1 LNERCH
7 ILGFIP
13 IGKASSVLKKRN
25 ENIQGILQGNEKIL
39 HNDKESGGHGVSAE
53 KTLSGLSLTDFKYM
67 RSLKPA
73 ETVRIVDVHIHQPAY
88 R

>member
-1 LNERCH
+1 LYERFH

-13 IGKASSVLKKRN
+13 ISRVSLVLKKRN
-25 ENIQGILQGNEKIL
+25 ENTQSILQGNEKIL
-39 HNDKESGGHGVSAE
+39 HNDKDSEGHGVSA
-53 KTLSGLSLTDFKYM
+53 KKIPSGLSLTDFKYM

-73 ETVRIVDVHIHQPAY
+73 ETVSIVVAHIHQPAY